1 MTMRLQLDQSFFPQ
15 KIAHANAPILA
26 RLCSGLPNFISIL
39 LTYFTI
45 QPNLTSPKVLL
56 WRHDPCHNDIL
67 HTGLDCDTRHQY
79 TKTFSMP
86 LCWSSH
92 SIIVMLDQYRGRRRF
107 WTRSCHQKLYLL
119 VSPCRFL
126 LIVDKSKGLFSRR
139 HESCF
144 KRP

>member
-1 MTMRLQLDQSFFPQ
+1 MAMRNDQSFFRK
-15 KIAHANAPILA
+15 KIAHANAPIPGKVVLRVA
-26 RLCSGLPNFISIL
+26 NLYQR
-39 LTYFTI
+39 TI
-45 QPNLTSPKVLL
+45 EPTSLSNLTSPKVLL
-56 WRHDPCHNDIL
+56 RRHDPCHNDIL

-79 TKTFSMP
+79 KYIQ
-86 LCWSSH
+86 H
-92 SIIVMLDQYRGRRRF
+92 AVMLVVAFYYCYAGSVSARHRF
-107 WTRSCHQKLYLL
+107 LAHSCHQKLYLL